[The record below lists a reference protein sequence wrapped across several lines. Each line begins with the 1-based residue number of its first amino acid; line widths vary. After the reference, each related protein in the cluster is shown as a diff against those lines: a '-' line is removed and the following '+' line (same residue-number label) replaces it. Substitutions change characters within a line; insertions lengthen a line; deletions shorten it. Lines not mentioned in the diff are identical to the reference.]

1 MRESLS
7 LQQIV
12 LDVAHNLRDCVE
24 GVTTAS
30 MGGDRAKMRD
40 ALRAVAG
47 DDRYNGS
54 EVLFLQPG
62 ATAAGLTGANPKAV
76 LDFQASDGTFTLNDA
91 WGSTG
96 VPAGVAYALLRI
108 GGEGHP
114 YAEIVAALRQ
124 ALSALSYKTDIY
136 ASVAV
141 VDGQT
146 DYDIPAGF
154 DWLNAVTAATP
165 DGKARATLRRGL
177 HYDLA
182 YPGSRT
188 LRITPL
194 CPVMAGYTLGL
205 VGQADVVAPT
215 TLDGTITVDREEV
228 VGATIEFL
236 LRGGSDKVDLALA
249 GNLYADRVRTVPRY
263 RRSNSVRVG

>member
-12 LDVAHNLRDCVE
+12 LDVAHNLHDCVE

-30 MGGDRAKMRD
+30 MGEDRAKMRD

-47 DDRYNGS
+47 DDHYNGS

-124 ALSALSYKTDIY
+124 ALSALSYKSDVY
-136 ASVAV
+136 DESLVVVA
-141 VDGQT
+141 GQP
-146 DYDIPAGF
+146 DYTVPAGI
-154 DWLNAVTAATP
+154 DWLTAVTATNPQGFTA
-165 DGKARATLRRGL
+165 ALRRPQ
-177 HYDLA
+177 HWDLR
-182 YPGSRT
+182 PGTRT
-188 LRITPL
+188 LRLTAL
-194 CPVMAGYTLGL
+194 APVSDGYTLGL
-205 VGQADVVAPT
+205 QGQTDVVAPAA
-215 TLDGTITVDREEV
+215 LDGTITVDREEV